1 MAKRPPPA
9 PPAWHRELVSHGV
22 TGTNGKTSTV
32 GLLAAALAAP
42 NAPVPSITTLGAFI
56 DDAPFDAPSTH
67 EGLLA
72 TLSEAL
78 QRGAKHAV
86 LELTSEA
93 LALGYARAWP
103 CWGALFT
110 NLSHDHLDAHQSLE
124 HYLASKAQLFMAL
137 PAGGYAVLNGCDA
150 ACQLLA
156 EVLPPNVRT
165 LHYGVASRGPAHT
178 TLDVEGFDVAVS
190 WRGSSCKL
198 RGTLPGL
205 PERLGVRAIG
215 AEHLENALA
224 ALCGAV
230 LSGAA
235 AEPAARAIA
244 GAASRPGRFEVF
256 GSGPYAVVDFAHSPD
271 ALTRVIR
278 TARALCA
285 GKLWVVFGAGG
296 KRDRE
301 KRPAMGEAAR
311 AADHVVLTT
320 DNCRDEDARDICRA
334 IRAGLAGHPNV
345 TLDLD
350 REHAIRG
357 TIAAAAVDDV
367 VLVAGRGPETE
378 LDLGP
383 QRVRLS
389 DGEVCESALVSRI
402 GSGPAK

>member
-56 DDAPFDAPSTH
+56 DEAPFDAPSTH
-67 EGLLA
+67 EGLLT

-137 PAGGYAVLNGCDA
+137 PAGGYAVLNGCDT

-156 EVLPPNVRT
+156 EVLPPSVRT
-165 LHYGVASRGPAHT
+165 LHYGVASRGAVHT
-178 TLDVEGFDVAVS
+178 TLDVEGLEVAVS
-190 WRGSSCKL
+190 WRGSTCKL
-198 RGTLPGL
+198 RGPLPGL
-205 PERLGVRAIG
+205 PERLSVRAIG

-230 LSGAA
+230 LSGVA
-235 AEPAARAIA
+235 AEQAARAIA
-244 GAASRPGRFEVF
+244 AARPRPGRFEVF

-285 GKLWVVFGAGG
+285 GELWLVFGAGG
-296 KRDRE
+296 TRDRE

-311 AADHVVLTT
+311 AADHIVLTT
-320 DNCRDEDARDICRA
+320 DNCRDEAARDICQDIAAGLIGHASVTLELDRERA
-334 IRAGLAGHPNV
+334 IRS
-345 TLDLD
+345 T
-350 REHAIRG
+350 IR
-357 TIAAAAVDDV
+357 AATPGDV
-367 VLVAGRGPETE
+367 VLVAGRGPERE
-378 LDLGP
+378 LQLGT
-383 QRVRLS
+383 QRVTLVDADVVRA
-389 DGEVCESALVSRI
+389 ALAER
-402 GSGPAK
+402 